1 MVDKEPKEQK
11 QQKRFEHSQGGITTR
26 DDANDLG
33 VDMLPGHP
41 DEPAGPEDALGPG
54 PKRGDYS
61 QSLPRQANP
70 RSGWSGSAPM
80 RRSEAMSRRRRVGWL
95 PQRRTASGWS
105 MRRGVMSAGSREA
118 HRLVR
123 ILEQAGWSVWRTGSG
138 HWRAEAPDGR
148 ELVIAS
154 SPGNAGFA
162 RDRLKVRRALADED
176 R

>member
-11 QQKRFEHSQGGITTR
+11 QQKRLEHSQGGIT
-26 DDANDLG
+26 
-33 VDMLPGHP
+33 
-41 DEPAGPEDALGPG
+41 
-54 PKRGDYS
+54 
-61 QSLPRQANP
+61 
-70 RSGWSGSAPM
+70 SAPM

-162 RDRLKVRRALADED
+162 RDRLKVRRALADGD